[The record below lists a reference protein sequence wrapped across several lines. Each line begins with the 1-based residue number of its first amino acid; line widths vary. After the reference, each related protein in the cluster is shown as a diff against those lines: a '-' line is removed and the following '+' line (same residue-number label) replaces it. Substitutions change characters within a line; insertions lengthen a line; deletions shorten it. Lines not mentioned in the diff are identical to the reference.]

1 MGRRVGVGVRCW
13 GRERIVII
21 RRTLRD
27 RRKAEEG
34 ISSRGIRGTDSM
46 RRDEACYVMSRFLL
60 LKEDARELAMS
71 DVTLSLMTFR
81 MFEISPVA

>member
-1 MGRRVGVGVRCW
+1 
-13 GRERIVII
+13 
-21 RRTLRD
+21 
-27 RRKAEEG
+27 
-34 ISSRGIRGTDSM
+34 M